1 VKCDLGLCFLGNA
14 GAPSGLVCGQSN
26 RFMGWQHPL
35 QCGTVGQWDPCPP
48 GEDHLQE
55 TVKILLLVCTSLD
68 V

>member
-1 VKCDLGLCFLGNA
+1 MLELHQDWCVAL
-14 GAPSGLVCGQSN
+14 SN